1 MILAPLMLPRI
12 KWRIWRE
19 VGCSQWAVAAG
30 LRSGDVA
37 QRREP
42 VRHVE
47 ELVAD
52 RAADRGR
59 QERRVHEAWYTDA
72 ALVQL
77 GLPTAQ
83 RVGGAALPALRPV
96 VCGQCK
102 SLHPARP
109 AQAHQGICVVHSPAV

>member
-1 MILAPLMLPRI
+1 MEGECGECGA
-12 KWRIWRE
+12 E
-19 VGCSQWAVAAG
+19 VGYSQRPVAAD

-37 QRREP
+37 QRRQP

-59 QERRVHEAWYTDA
+59 QERRVHEARYTDT

-96 VCGQCK
+96 VCRQCR

-109 AQAHQGICVVHSPAV
+109 AQHQGTCFVHSPAVYTMTELA